1 MKKVFIDGS
10 AGTTGLRIFERLK
23 ERKDI
28 ELLEIS
34 EADRK
39 NAAMRKRFLN
49 SADVAFLCLP
59 DSAAIEAV
67 SMVENPETV
76 IIDASTAHRTAP
88 GWVYGFAELSKA
100 QEEAIKSA
108 KRIANPG
115 CHASGFIA
123 LVYPLISAG
132 IIKKDIMLS
141 CYSLTGYSGGGKKM
155 IEQYAKESKNPVF
168 CAPRQYGLNQEHKH
182 LKEMTGLCSLT
193 NPPVFC
199 PVVSNFYSGME
210 VTVPLFSRDV
220 SSGSPL
226 GDIRRIYAEKYNSE
240 IVEYSEPDDGD
251 GMISAAALSGKDSM
265 IISAFGNSERIIL
278 TARYDNL
285 GKGASGAAI
294 ENMNIALG
302 LDKTAGL
309 EL

>member
-1 MKKVFIDGS
+1 
-10 AGTTGLRIFERLK
+10 
-23 ERKDI
+23 
-28 ELLEIS
+28 
-34 EADRK
+34 
-39 NAAMRKRFLN
+39 
-49 SADVAFLCLP
+49 
-59 DSAAIEAV
+59 
-67 SMVENPETV
+67 MVENPETV

-88 GWVYGFAELSKA
+88 GWVYGFAELSHA
-100 QEEAIKSA
+100 HEEAIKSA

-123 LVYPLISAG
+123 LVYPLIEAG
-132 IIKKDIMLS
+132 LINKDIGLS

-155 IEQYAKESKNPVF
+155 IAQYAQEATNPMF

-182 LKEMTGLCSLT
+182 LKEMTAICSLT
-193 NPPVFC
+193 NPPIFC
-199 PVVSNFYSGME
+199 PIVSNFYSGME
-210 VTVPLFSRDV
+210 VTVPLFAKDV

-226 GDIRRIYAEKYNSE
+226 EDIREIYAKKYNSE
-240 IVEYSEPDDGD
+240 IVKYSPLDDGD
-251 GMISAAALSGKDSM
+251 GMISSAKLSGKDSM
-265 IISAFGNSERIIL
+265 EISVFGNSERIIL

-302 LDKTAGL
+302 FSKTAGL